1 MVVALTPYLAAVA
14 DSDDPKS
21 EILKWVGDL
30 SEEKL
35 LGDRVMV
42 GTYARPIK
50 SGGGVWLPDSQRQE
64 DRFQGVVGLLLTM
77 GPNAFMYDGSYRL
90 IERELDESDQD
101 YRIRWADSVPKV
113 GDWVVYR
120 PADGFEMAFRR
131 ASCRVFRSESV
142 MGIASD
148 PLLYY

>member
-14 DSDDPKS
+14 DASDQKQ
-21 EILKWVGDL
+21 EILKWVGDV
-30 SEEKL
+30 SKEKL

-42 GTYARPIK
+42 ATYARPRK
-50 SGGGVWLPDSQRQE
+50 YGSLYMPDSQQQE
-64 DRFQGVVGLLLTM
+64 DRFQGVVGLLIAK
-77 GPNAFMYDGSYRL
+77 GPNAFVYDGQYLLMDRDPG
-90 IERELDESDQD
+90 ENEED
-101 YRIRWADSVPKV
+101 YKSRWTAGVPQI
-113 GDWVVYR
+113 GDWVIYK

-142 MGIASD
+142 MTIASD